1 MTSNQIR
8 PTQTQPT
15 QTEPTQT
22 QPLVARSL
30 TRRGLLGTGAAL
42 GASVPLISLGAGS
55 ADAAGVGA
63 AATGQHRASLR
74 AAVEFL
80 QRATDA
86 YHPSGYRLVQSY
98 QDNSGL
104 GDIGF
109 IYDNALTSMALLAA
123 GDVARARAIG
133 DALLYAQTHDAEFT
147 DFRLRQAYHADD
159 FVFPDGNVHFGY
171 EFGLLGTAVGD
182 MAWSGVALA
191 QLARE
196 TRQQRFLVGA
206 RRIGQWIV
214 DNTYSTSGLGGY
226 TFGETANLED
236 HKSTEHNIDVY
247 ALFRLLAR
255 LTGNPVWRARADHAW
270 AFVES
275 VWNSTAGFFWTG
287 SDDGSTIN
295 KAAKQLPLDAQTWA
309 WLAARDRSYAG
320 ALDWAATHLATT
332 DTPLRPNSTLT
343 GNYSVSGVAFGSGT
357 FLTDTDVRIGNQSF
371 NPKPD
376 PAGVWFEGTAQLA
389 LALRDRKARG
399 DRAAAEELLGEIRSA
414 QRELGGGQT
423 FGGRSGQG
431 GVVAASSPLDTGFG
445 FGYFPNLH
453 IGATSW
459 YVFAATSFNPYRFR

>member
-1 MTSNQIR
+1 MTMTSEPRSTTGDQHQGPLPESR
-8 PTQTQPT
+8 PG
-15 QTEPTQT
+15 
-22 QPLVARSL
+22 LS
-30 TRRGLLGTGAAL
+30 RRAVLGSSAAL
-42 GASVPLISLGAGS
+42 GLGLPVLGMGAGLAQADDSS
-55 ADAAGVGA
+55 AGQ
-63 AATGQHRASLR
+63 ATRPSVR
-74 AAVEFL
+74 AAVRFL
-80 QRATDA
+80 QTATDA
-86 YHPSGYRLVQSY
+86 YRTTGYRLAQSY
-98 QDNSGL
+98 QDGSGL
-104 GDIGF
+104 GDIAF
-109 IYDNALTSMALLAA
+109 IYDNALTAMALLSA
-123 GDVARARAIG
+123 GDVARASAIG
-133 DALLYAQTHDAEFT
+133 DALLYAQTHDAYHK

-459 YVFAATSFNPYRFR
+459 YVFAATGFNPYRFS